1 MQTILAEQPL
11 FMAALLA
18 AVAAV
23 AIWGWLQS
31 GARGAL
37 AVGLVS
43 LLLIPL
49 LWFLSLRWVTDREQ
63 IESLIQATAAAVEAN
78 DVAAAVAAI
87 DPARQ
92 DLIATAKADLGR
104 FRFDRAKVN
113 QYRSIEVIPGFE
125 PPEAEVDMTV
135 GAEVSSVAGQF
146 ADIQVVRRVLLRLRK
161 SDQGRWFVYEYN
173 HLPLLGDSDPMSPNP
188 SFFPQTP

>member
-1 MQTILAEQPL
+1 MQAILAEQPL

-37 AVGLVS
+37 AVGVVS

-49 LWFLSLRWVTDREQ
+49 LWWLSARWVTDREQ
-63 IESLIQATAAAVEAN
+63 IRSLIEATAAAVEAN
-78 DVAAAVAAI
+78 DIATVVAAI
-87 DPARQ
+87 DPERQ

-104 FRFDRAKVN
+104 FRFRRAKVN
-113 QYRSIEVIPGFE
+113 QYRSIEVIPGFAA
-125 PPEAEVDMTV
+125 PEAKVDMTV

-146 ADIQVVRRVLLRLRK
+146 ADVRVVRRVLLLLRK
-161 SDQGRWFVYEYN
+161 SDQGRWSVYEYN
-173 HLPLLGDSDPMSPNP
+173 HLPVLGDADPMSPNP
-188 SFFPQTP
+188 SFSSPTP